1 MEASRHANLVC
12 NQLVML
18 CSTSFK
24 RYYEDI
30 DIGYIYNS
38 ITQNEQFLD
47 QDATALLK
55 LIERRPKAIGSVLS
69 ELDIAI
75 STDSNGNETSST
87 LELLKALESDGYIL
101 IGDSEIEL
109 NAKDPKFHY
118 GIRSKESTP
127 TNSVKGYL
135 PSTSAADGIAEHF
148 EGHPRILFF
157 QLDVTSKCNEKCVH
171 CYLPPDWFEFNDLD
185 TKLGLKVLDELRNEG
200 TLTICFSGGEAFLH
214 KEFDKL
220 LYRARENDL
229 VIKINTNAT
238 HISDY
243 YVEVLKEVQPEKVQ
257 ISLYSM
263 TPDVHDKITTV
274 RGSHKRTMD
283 GITRLMEANI
293 CISIS
298 CPVMKGNKHCYK
310 DVIRWGEQQGVQ
322 VRTDFMLFGCTDFDQ
337 TNLSNR
343 LSIEDVEDLIQD
355 AIKYDSTYRAKVEKE
370 ESVLNPLDLVQK
382 PLCGAG
388 INSLSMDVK
397 GDSYFCPVFRPIEL
411 GNAKQDK
418 LRDIWLQSRPLL
430 ELRKVTWGDFP
441 GCMKCEAFNYCNMC
455 FARNANESDGSHL
468 KVNKNCCEI
477 SFLNKRLVEEYR
489 ESAGTHNHSSDTVSF
504 KVIFNPSSQPSA
516 ETQVRESS

>member
-185 TKLGLKVLDELRNEG
+185 TKLGLKVLDELRN
-200 TLTICFSGGEAFLH
+200 
-214 KEFDKL
+214 
-220 LYRARENDL
+220 
-229 VIKINTNAT
+229 
-238 HISDY
+238 
-243 YVEVLKEVQPEKVQ
+243 
-257 ISLYSM
+257 
-263 TPDVHDKITTV
+263 
-274 RGSHKRTMD
+274 
-283 GITRLMEANI
+283 
-293 CISIS
+293 
-298 CPVMKGNKHCYK
+298 
-310 DVIRWGEQQGVQ
+310 
-322 VRTDFMLFGCTDFDQ
+322 
-337 TNLSNR
+337 
-343 LSIEDVEDLIQD
+343 
-355 AIKYDSTYRAKVEKE
+355 
-370 ESVLNPLDLVQK
+370 
-382 PLCGAG
+382 
-388 INSLSMDVK
+388 
-397 GDSYFCPVFRPIEL
+397 
-411 GNAKQDK
+411 
-418 LRDIWLQSRPLL
+418 
-430 ELRKVTWGDFP
+430 
-441 GCMKCEAFNYCNMC
+441 
-455 FARNANESDGSHL
+455 
-468 KVNKNCCEI
+468 
-477 SFLNKRLVEEYR
+477 
-489 ESAGTHNHSSDTVSF
+489 
-504 KVIFNPSSQPSA
+504 
-516 ETQVRESS
+516 